1 MSDFQEF
8 GNILAKRYAQAV
20 GAANKQRARERPVTQ
35 DFESFEQS
43 DFNQESGGPTPP
55 EMPSTNDGAAQFQT
69 ESIPPEDQD
78 TEDMKQLLLERS
90 KKRFQMGDID

>member
-20 GAANKQRARERPVTQ
+20 GAANKQRAREQPVTE

-43 DFNQESGGPTPP
+43 SFNQEAGGPTPP

-69 ESIPPEDQD
+69 ESISPEDQD
-78 TEDMKQLLLERS
+78 TEEMKQLLLERS